1 MNASMHWLSD
11 RLGNCPDAAD
21 LEYGCVDWFRYEE
34 TDRSGA
40 RSRCRSR
47 KREDTPPPAGTSRA
61 RLRDALNVQ
70 HEAERSLVIS

>member
-47 KREDTPPPAGTSRA
+47 KRGGYSAAGQDVARPAAGRPECAA
-61 RLRDALNVQ
+61 RG
-70 HEAERSLVIS
+70 